1 MFRYKGPARQ
11 GMESNECAAQQVEG
25 VARTAECDERE
36 ALLRRMTTGRNP
48 SDYRQAIEGLCRD
61 RLGGINLILAS
72 NRGPVEFRR
81 EADGRVFFRRGQGGL
96 VTAMNSM
103 VQCVDTTWVASPLT
117 PDDVAVAQR
126 YGEHLVVPMGTRRLH
141 VAFVNSEAERFRQF
155 YDVISNSLLWFVQ
168 HGITNS
174 PEHPEFDE
182 QTWAAWESYRQ
193 VNLEFAQEIARI
205 ARRKPGRPVIMIQDY
220 HLYLVPLF
228 LRRMLPEAIIHHF
241 THIAWPSS
249 EAWLQ
254 LPGAV
259 REEILKSLLS
269 CDIVGFH
276 TPRYVKSFCLTC
288 EDLLGVE
295 PHLGEGRI
303 PYKGRQV
310 QVRAYPISIDP
321 DELREF
327 ALGPTV
333 AEHEKRLHDARIHQ
347 TINLVQ
353 VARTDPSK
361 NILRSLKAYDLFLS
375 RHPQYH
381 GKIKFWGVLP
391 ASRQGCESY
400 RDYLERLKSAAD
412 AINKRYRRWGW
423 QPTELFFDNSYARA
437 IAVMKHYD
445 VLLVN
450 SIADGM
456 NLVAK
461 EGPIVNQRSGV
472 LLLSETT
479 GAYEELSDG
488 ALGVNPFDLVGMSDS
503 LKQALTMP
511 PPQRERLH
519 DILKVRIEANP
530 VHRWVYEQLA
540 DLLELAEDSRLRV
553 WVSPFY
559 RESAVSRKEV

>member
-1 MFRYKGPARQ
+1 
-11 GMESNECAAQQVEG
+11 
-25 VARTAECDERE
+25 
-36 ALLRRMTTGRNP
+36 MTTGWTP
-48 SDYRQAIEGLCRD
+48 ADYRQAIEGLCQE
-61 RLGGINLILAS
+61 RLEGLNLILAS

-81 EADGRVFFRRGQGGL
+81 EADGRVFYRRGQGGL

-117 PDDVAVAQR
+117 PDDVHVAQQHGDR
-126 YGEHLVVPMGTRRLH
+126 LVVPMGPRKLH
-141 VAFVNSEAERFRQF
+141 VAFVNSEAERFRQY
-155 YDVISNSLLWFVQ
+155 YDEISNSLLWFLQ
-168 HGITNS
+168 HGITNA

-182 QTWAAWESYRQ
+182 KVWQAWEAYRR
-193 VNLEFAQEIARI
+193 VNLEFAQAIAQIARK
-205 ARRKPGRPVIMIQDY
+205 KPGRPVILVQDY

-228 LRRMLPEAIIHHF
+228 LRRMLPDAIVHHF
-241 THIAWPSS
+241 THIAWPSP

-254 LPGAV
+254 LPSAV

-276 TPRYVKSFCLTC
+276 TGRYVKNFCLTC
-288 EDLLGVE
+288 EDLLDVE
-295 PHLGEGRI
+295 ANVRAGRI
-303 PYKGRQV
+303 PFQGRQV

-321 DELREF
+321 DELATF
-327 ALGPTV
+327 AGSEIV
-333 AEHEKRLHDARIHQ
+333 QEHEQRLIDARIHQ

-361 NILRSLKAYDLFLS
+361 NILRSLKAYDLFLN

-381 GKIKFWGVLP
+381 GKVKFWGILP
-391 ASRQGCESY
+391 ASRQGSDRY
-400 RDYLERLKSAAD
+400 RDYLDKLKGMAE

-423 QPTELFFDNSYARA
+423 QPIELFFDNSYARA

-461 EGPIVNQRSGV
+461 EGPIVNQRNGV

-479 GAYEELSDG
+479 GAWDELGDG
-488 ALGVNPFDLVGMSDS
+488 SIGLNPFDLVGMADS

-511 PPQRERLH
+511 LPQRERLQE
-519 DILKVRIEANP
+519 ILRVRIHANP
-530 VHRWVYEQLA
+530 VHRWVYEQIA
-540 DLLELAEDSRLRV
+540 DVFERAEEPGVRL

-559 RESAVSRKEV
+559 REGSVTKEEA